1 MSGNEQCSQRAE
13 AVIDLDAIAQNVAEI
28 VSSVAPSAVWVVVKA
43 NAYGHGAEQV
53 AKRALA
59 AGAQGLCVALASE
72 GVALRQAGIHAPI
85 LVLSPQTFDDS
96 VAAIEASLIVTVHD
110 VEQVRYLGGYA
121 RERGMTGVA
130 VHVKVDTGMH
140 RVGAAPHEVMAVVQ
154 AVIAEAPAL
163 VCDGVFSHLA
173 CADTPDHDLTPQQI
187 TRFANVLAAFD
198 DAGHDRPQA
207 HLANSAGALAWPDT
221 AHDLVR
227 VGIAIYGIE
236 PGPEV
241 ADRCGALRPA
251 LTLRSRVSM
260 VKTVAA
266 GLGVSY
272 GWKTILEH
280 DTVVATVPIGYA
292 DGVPRR
298 WSTVGGEVLIRG
310 RRRRILGVVTMDQLM
325 VDCGDDAVDVG
336 DEVVLLGRQGPELIR
351 AEEWAERLGTIPYEI
366 VCGISARVPRR
377 WVGDAQ

>member
-1 MSGNEQCSQRAE
+1 MSGNERCSQRAE
-13 AVIDLDAIAQNVAEI
+13 AVIDLDAIAHNVAEI
-28 VSSVAPSAVWVVVKA
+28 VSSVAPSAMWVVVKA

-59 AGAQGLCVALASE
+59 SGAQGLCVALASE
-72 GVALRQAGIHAPI
+72 GVALRQTGINAPI

-96 VAAIEASLIVTVHD
+96 VDAIKASLILTVHD
-110 VEQVRYLGGYA
+110 VDQVRSLGAYA
-121 RERGMTGVA
+121 RERGITGVA

-140 RVGAAPHEVMAVVQ
+140 RVGAAPHEVMAVVN

-173 CADTPDHDLTPQQI
+173 CADTPDHALTPQQV
-187 TRFANVLAAFD
+187 TRFADVLSAFD
-198 DAGHDRPQA
+198 EAGLQRPQA
-207 HLANSAGALAWPDT
+207 HLANSAGALAWPVT
-221 AHDLVR
+221 THDLVR
-227 VGIAIYGIE
+227 VGIAMYGIE
-236 PGPEV
+236 PGPDM
-241 ADRCGALRPA
+241 ADRCGVLRA
-251 LTLRSRVSM
+251 AFTLRSRVSM

-272 GWKTILEH
+272 GWRTMLEH
-280 DTVVATVPIGYA
+280 DTVVATIPIGYA

-325 VDCGDDAVDVG
+325 VECGDDAVEVG
-336 DEVVLLGRQGPELIR
+336 DEVVLLGRQGTELIR

-377 WVGDAQ
+377 WVGDVQ

>member
-28 VSSVAPSAVWVVVKA
+28 VNSVAPSAVWVVVKA

-187 TRFANVLAAFD
+187 TRFADVLAAFD

-280 DTVVATVPIGYA
+280 DTAVATVPIGYA